1 MNQYEPHSVSEN
13 QKADVPAL
21 AIITVQNLLET
32 EFPELAEL
40 IEGIL
45 APGLYILA
53 GAPKAGKSLLALD
66 MALCISAGRPIWG
79 RQTMQS
85 AVLYL
90 ALEDSKQRVQSRLL
104 RMCTNEGMNIGELYI
119 ATESEMLGRGLE
131 EQLTDFLS
139 KNTNVKLVIVDTLGK
154 ARGLTSSKYNY
165 SEDYAMA
172 SSFKSVATRFS
183 VAVLLIHHTRKQEA
197 PDIMNMISG
206 TNGLFGCADG
216 GMVLMRPDRQKAE
229 AVLCVSGKDFPDTTL
244 KLYQDKSTMRWQVYE
259 KDERVQCESIDLII
273 PAVLELMKETKDWEG
288 TATDL
293 LTELAAIDPRIKTI
307 PNVLIRKLNQ
317 EEAFL
322 RHHHLIKFE
331 NARDG
336 NEKRKRLS
344 RIINVDDADQQ

>member
-1 MNQYEPHSVSEN
+1 MDQYVSHSVSEN
-13 QKADVPAL
+13 QKADVHAL
-21 AIITVQNLLET
+21 TTITVQKLLEIT
-32 EFPELAEL
+32 FSEVIEL

-66 MALCISAGRPIWG
+66 MALCVSEGRPIWG
-79 RQTMQS
+79 RKTTQS

-90 ALEDSKQRVQSRLL
+90 ALEDAKQRVQSRLL
-104 RMCTNEGMNIGELYI
+104 RMCANEGMNIGELYI

-139 KNTNVKLVIVDTLGK
+139 QNTTVKLVIVDTLGR
-154 ARGLTSSKYNY
+154 AWGRTSTKYNY

-172 SSFKSVATRFS
+172 SSFKSVATRFN

-216 GMVLMRPDRQKAE
+216 GMVLVRPDRQKAE
-229 AVLCVSGKDFPDTTL
+229 AILSISGKDFPDTRL

-259 KDERVQCESIDLII
+259 KDEREQCESVDLII
-273 PAVLELMKETKDWEG
+273 PAVLVLMEGTNDWEG

-293 LTELAAIDPRIKTI
+293 LAELVAIDPRIKTM
-307 PNVLIRKLNQ
+307 PNALVRKLNQ

-331 NARDG
+331 NGRDG
-336 NEKRKRLS
+336 NEKRKRLI
-344 RIINVDDADQQ
+344 RIKNADDIGDS